1 MHWIV
6 NASLNREGGYYA
18 LIDQLERQDVPF
30 TLVRKP
36 PMVPHLVA
44 THDDLDEDGVNRPI
58 MLDHIEG
65 PVYVVGTTSMKQ
77 VSADHGWTPGYI
89 DAPTQGECQSAWGGH
104 MLNAD
109 AVFGALGDVVA
120 PEGRD
125 FFIRPDEGSKAFG
138 GRLLSADGFEAWR
151 SGIMEPGTAHTVDP
165 SQRVMIAP
173 LKTIWSEYRCIVVG
187 GRFVTGSRYRTGRTV
202 AYSPDVG
209 GRIVRFV
216 NERVAE
222 WNPRLALCV
231 DVADTPDGLKIIET
245 NDVSSAGFYAIDMS
259 IYVGEI
265 NGMLK

>member
-6 NASLNREGGYYA
+6 SSSLSREGGYFA
-18 LIDQLERQDVPF
+18 LVDQLERQKVPF

-44 THDDLDEDGVNRPI
+44 MDDPGRPITLDE
-58 MLDHIEG
+58 IEG
-65 PVYVVGTTSMKQ
+65 PVYVVGTTTMKQ
-77 VSADHGWTPGYI
+77 VSLDHGWTPGYV
-89 DAPTQGECQSAWGGH
+89 DAPTQEQCVAAWGDH
-104 MLNAD
+104 MLNAT
-109 AVFGALGDVVA
+109 AVFGALGRMS
-120 PEGRD
+120 PPPGER
-125 FFIRPDEGSKAFG
+125 FFVRPDEGSKAFG
-138 GRLLSADGFEAWR
+138 GRIVEADRFEEWR
-151 SGIMEPGTAHTVDP
+151 RDLTAPDAPHPVDP
-165 SQRVMIAP
+165 DQRVMIAP
-173 LKTIWSEYRCIVVG
+173 MRAIWSEYRCIVVD

-209 GRIVRFV
+209 ARIVRFV

-222 WNPRLALCV
+222 WNPRIALCI

-265 NGMLK
+265 GRALG